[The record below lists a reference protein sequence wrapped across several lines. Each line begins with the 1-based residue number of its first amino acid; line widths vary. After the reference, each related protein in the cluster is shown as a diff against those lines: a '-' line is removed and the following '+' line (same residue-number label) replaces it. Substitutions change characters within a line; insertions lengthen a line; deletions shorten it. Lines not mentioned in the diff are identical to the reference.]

1 MADGDAPPGNRN
13 TKEPRL
19 KKLLISMLLL
29 VFASLAI
36 AQEAKAVPDANA
48 LAADGLTL
56 GEAIRIALANNP
68 AAERS
73 RSEVDFA
80 ELEVRRA
87 RSSIFPQIKV
97 DGRYTRNDRD
107 VTLDFDGTEVSIMP
121 ADDWS
126 TSIRLSQPVFAGG
139 RELKA
144 IRQARLAV
152 EGAEHASRGTEEGV
166 LFDVATS
173 FLNVVGAEAL
183 VGVEQ
188 QNVELA
194 TRARKQANDF
204 YEAGEVTRVDVLR
217 SESSIK
223 GAERQLAAARQTR
236 EGAASLLRLSLG
248 VDVPIDPESP
258 TLELPPLP
266 SEQELIALAEANRPE
281 VRRAAITNQIA
292 TLEVAKQRGAYLPLI
307 TADASFTQQAAAFPT
322 DQYGALTL
330 NFSVPV
336 FTSGEIPARVAGA
349 RAQERQAELLLDQ
362 SRQVVRE
369 DVRRALVGLETAR
382 TTLAL
387 ALEQRDAAEAE
398 YQQIFEL
405 YRAQEATSLDLQSAE
420 NTLAQARRSIVTAT
434 LDRDLAELRV
444 WFATGALKEVL
455 LKEIS

>member
-1 MADGDAPPGNRN
+1 M
-13 TKEPRL
+13 
-19 KKLLISMLLL
+19 KKILISILPL
-29 VFASLAI
+29 VFASFAI
-36 AQEAKAVPDANA
+36 AQDAPAVPEANA
-48 LAADGLTL
+48 IAADGLTL

-183 VGVEQ
+183 VGVEL

-217 SESSIK
+217 AESSIK
-223 GAERQLAAARQTR
+223 GAERQLAAARQAR
-236 EGAASLLRLSLG
+236 ESAASLLRLSLG

-349 RAQERQAELLLDQ
+349 REQEHQAELLLDQ

-455 LKEIS
+455 LKEMS

>member
-1 MADGDAPPGNRN
+1 M
-13 TKEPRL
+13 
-19 KKLLISMLLL
+19 KKLLISMLPL
-29 VFASLAI
+29 VFASFAI
-36 AQEAKAVPDANA
+36 AQEAQAVPDANA
-48 LAADGLTL
+48 IAADGLTL

-217 SESSIK
+217 AESSIK

-258 TLELPPLP
+258 KLEVPPLP